1 METPQNSETPAKQRA
16 RDERCSKCWKSPALC
31 VCETIKPTKAPVKLL
46 ILQHPGEAANELGTA
61 RLLSLS
67 VAGAV
72 HVVGHK
78 WSSLG
83 HALGLPKNQ
92 KVPLREWAVMFVGT
106 KKQAPKDAKPF
117 ELTTRAGE
125 ALSKNALRGIILL
138 DGNWSQSKT
147 LWWRNS
153 WLLRHPRILMNPPT
167 RSSYN
172 KLRRQPRKN
181 YLSTIEAAAFALENI
196 APNSDLPEQLR
207 ATFDKFVEQCRIVE
221 DAKPKAPRRPYPP
234 PSTPKDA
241 PAVHH

>member
-1 METPQNSETPAKQRA
+1 MKTPRESSQPDTN
-16 RDERCSKCWKSPALC
+16 ERCQKCWKSPALC
-31 VCETIKPTKAPVKLL
+31 VCEDIKPAKSPVKLL

-67 VAGAV
+67 VDGAV

-78 WSSLG
+78 WASVG
-83 HALGLPKNQ
+83 HALGLPKSH
-92 KVPLREWAVMFVGT
+92 KIPTRDWAVLFVGT
-106 KKQAPKDAKPF
+106 KKNAPKDAKPF

-125 ALSKNALRGIILL
+125 PMPKGSLKGIILL

-167 RSSYN
+167 RSSYG

-181 YLSTIEAAAFALENI
+181 YLSTIEAAAFAFENLS
-196 APNSDLPEQLR
+196 PKSSLPDQLR
-207 ATFDKFVEQCRIVE
+207 STFEKFIERCQVVE
-221 DAKPKAPRRPYPP
+221 DSARASRPPRSGSAP
-234 PSTPKDA
+234 T
-241 PAVHH
+241 AVHPEM